1 MEKESRGRT
10 ITCMNR
16 RTRSELIIIS
26 GYVTQGEQRIVDQIS
41 WQITSW
47 HETTKKVAE
56 EITSAKEQI
65 EKMTNNLKRMRK
77 TIVLTD
83 GRVE

>member
-1 MEKESRGRT
+1 MGEPT
-10 ITCMNR
+10 I
-16 RTRSELIIIS
+16 IPGHVI
-26 GYVTQGEQRIVDQIS
+26 QQEQCIVDQIS
-41 WQITSW
+41 WEITLW
-47 HETTKKVAE
+47 HERTKQVAGE
-56 EITSAKEQI
+56 TKYAKEQI